1 MKSSQLSTSG
11 LLSCLGLLSGSG
23 LSGLALPPWAMAT
36 TAMPVADQPTLAQV
50 ERSPS
55 SSPLPVMPSVAPPP
69 LAAEASVSGLDSAAA
84 SADIETVPLAPVLEL
99 GQAPETLSSPAAT
112 PGTPAVDAL
121 ADVQP
126 GDWAYE
132 ALRSLVED
140 YGCLTGFPDNTFR
153 GNRPLSRYEFA
164 ASLSA
169 CLDALVDRLSRGE
182 LDSDELTTLQRLR
195 QSFADDLASLDA
207 DITALEADVARLQ
220 AQQFSPTTR
229 LFGQVIYG
237 LQQRT
242 PNRADFF
249 PVDGVRDTDD
259 PGDALNLI
267 SNAQLSLVSRLT
279 PRSFLL
285 MGLQAGQ
292 GSTFPR
298 LNNDVRLGF
307 EGDTDFNLVVSDLTY
322 RQLIGDRFALIAG
335 ARGVN
340 PVNVFRGANRI
351 ESAGSGPLSAL
362 AQRNPII
369 NIGRGDAGL
378 GFDWQI
384 SDRISLQGV
393 YAAADE
399 ADPQVG
405 LFEGDTTLGFQLS
418 LAPVDEIDLALH
430 YINSFS
436 NTGNLFTGNGDAQ
449 LTAGDATT
457 TNAIGATLA
466 WDVNLFLTLGTWGGY
481 TKSVTPGEVGSVET
495 INWMVFANFP
505 DLFGEG
511 HMGGI
516 YVGQPPRIS
525 SSTLRQGQNIPNLL
539 AGGLG
544 DGGDQPGRTTHVE
557 LFYRYQ
563 MTPNISLTPGFI
575 VIFNPAHTPDSE
587 TIGIA
592 ALRTTFTF

>member
-1 MKSSQLSTSG
+1 MKFTQLSTSG
-11 LLSCLGLLSGSG
+11 YVSQLGLLVGCCLVG
-23 LSGLALPPWAMAT
+23 LP
-36 TAMPVADQPTLAQV
+36 DQSPAIGAEIIAVDSKTPTPQLGAEARARPAPSESVLTLAN
-50 ERSPS
+50 EPS
-55 SSPLPVMPSVAPPP
+55 L
-69 LAAEASVSGLDSAAA
+69 LTLEASAAGETA
-84 SADIETVPLAPVLEL
+84 SVPRPEESYEL
-99 GQAPETLSSPAAT
+99 GQRTDAPLTLETTSPSVDGLS
-112 PGTPAVDAL
+112 
-121 ADVQP
+121 DVQP

-140 YGCLTGFPDNTFR
+140 YGCLMGFPDNTFR
-153 GNRPLSRYEFA
+153 GNQALSRYEFA

-169 CLDALVDRLSRGE
+169 CLDALTDRLTSGE
-182 LDSDELTTLQRLR
+182 LDSADLTTVQRLR
-195 QSFADDLASLDA
+195 QSFADDLATLEA
-207 DITALEADVARLQ
+207 DITALETDVSRLQ
-220 AQQFSPTTR
+220 TQQFSPTTR

-237 LQQRT
+237 IQQRT

-249 PVDGVRDTDD
+249 PVDGIRDTDD
-259 PGDALNLI
+259 PGDSLNMI
-267 SNAQLSLVSRLT
+267 TNAQLSLFSRLT

-399 ADPQVG
+399 ADPQIG

-466 WDVNLFLTLGTWGGY
+466 WDVNPFLTLGTWGGY
-481 TKSVTPGEVGSVET
+481 TRSVTPGEVGSVET

-525 SSTLRQGQNIPNLL
+525 SSTLRQGQNIPDLL

-544 DGGDQPGRTTHVE
+544 DPDDQPGRTTHME